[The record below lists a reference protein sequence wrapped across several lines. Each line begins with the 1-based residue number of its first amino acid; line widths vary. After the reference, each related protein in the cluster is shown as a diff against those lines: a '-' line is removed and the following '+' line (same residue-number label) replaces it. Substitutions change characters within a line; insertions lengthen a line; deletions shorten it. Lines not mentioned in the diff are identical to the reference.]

1 MTEKKLIITAALC
14 GAATSKAQ
22 TPHVP
27 ITPDEIA
34 YDAVNAVKAGAAMLH
49 IHARDANGKNSM
61 ETSVF
66 TNVVKKIRAA
76 LNKEKLDVV
85 LNLTASGSGW
95 TDDLRVAHLPVL
107 LPEMCSFD
115 AGSMNWAHSYVFIN
129 TPEFLERLGTVT
141 QELNIKPELEIFDTG
156 MMGIVDHYLK
166 KGFLKTPLHYQFV
179 LGVAGGMPGNIE
191 SLCILL
197 SKMQPNST
205 WSITGIGNSH
215 MPSMLA
221 GLSAGCTGLRVGLE
235 DNIYLKKGVYA
246 TNAQLVE
253 RAVQLGK
260 LAGREIATA
269 EDARKILGVVKKV

>member
-1 MTEKKLIITAALC
+1 MSGKKLIITAALC

-27 ITPDEIA
+27 VTPEEIA
-34 YDAVNAVKAGAAMLH
+34 ADAVNAVKAGASILH

-61 ETSVF
+61 ETDVF
-66 TNVVKKIRAA
+66 TNVVEKIRAA
-76 LNKEKLDVV
+76 LKKEDLDVV

-95 TDDLRVAHLPVL
+95 SDELRVAHLPVL

-129 TPEFLERLGTVT
+129 TPAFLEKLGTVT
-141 QELNIKPELEIFDTG
+141 QELAIKPELEIFDTG
-156 MMGIVDHYLK
+156 MMGIVDHYLE
-166 KGFLKTPLHYQFV
+166 KGFLKRPLHYQFV
-179 LGVAGGMPGNIE
+179 LGVAGGMPGDIT
-191 SLCILL
+191 SLSILL

-205 WSITGIGNSH
+205 WSVTGIGNSH
-215 MPSMLA
+215 MSAMLA

-235 DNIYLKKGVYA
+235 DNIYLRKGELA

-260 LAGREIATA
+260 IAGREIATA
-269 EDARKILGVVKKV
+269 KEAREILSLVKKV